1 MKQSLKHLKFAALA
15 LLLSAGFAA
24 CSDDE
29 SEVIT
34 PKDWTND
41 ANGAY
46 VINQGNQYGG
56 VAGSVSYLDLTTWNV
71 TDNVFQAANDQSL
84 GDTPQAAF
92 HYGSKIYVPVYGSN
106 KVWVVDGTTLKKV
119 AEVTTNEPEAVC
131 GAGKYVFVTNNDG
144 KLTRVDTLSYE
155 TSQIEV
161 GPNPANLCEA
171 NGKIYVSISDGYN
184 YANAYANGKKVAVV
198 NPETFTKERDVTVGT
213 NPGAIVADKW
223 GYVYVVARGDYYTEM
238 PKVQRIA
245 PDYTVTDYCAGQLVA
260 CKDNRLYV
268 VDYTADYSTN
278 TCNVQSALYLTSQ
291 DASATPA
298 ATTGWTLDAAHLP
311 EMPNALDINPANGDL
326 YICADNGPLGYS
338 TNGFVYVYSA
348 DGAFK
353 AKANVGIH
361 PYGVV
366 FTRK

>member
-1 MKQSLKHLKFAALA
+1 MKKNFFKNLKFAAVA
-15 LLLSAGFAA
+15 LTVCAGFAA

-29 SEVIT
+29 NEAT
-34 PKDWTND
+34 PIDWTNN

-56 VAGSVSYLDLTTWNV
+56 VAGAVSYIDLSTWNV
-71 TDNVFQAANDQSL
+71 TNGVFLSVNGQSL
-84 GDTPQAAF
+84 GDTPQAAV

-106 KVWVVDGTTLKKV
+106 KLWIVDGTTLKKL
-119 AEVTTNEPEAVC
+119 AEVSTNEPEAVC

-171 NGKIYVSISDGYN
+171 NGKVYVSISDGYN
-184 YANAYANGKKVAVV
+184 YAGGYADGKKVAVV
-198 NPETFTKERDVTVGT
+198 NAETFTKERDVTVGT
-213 NPGAIVADKW
+213 NPGSIVSDKW
-223 GYVYVVARGDYYTEM
+223 GNVYVVARGDYYTEM

-245 PDYTVTDYCAGQLVA
+245 PDYTVTDYCSGQLVA
-260 CKDNRLYV
+260 CNGNRLYV
-268 VDYTADYSTN
+268 VDYTADYTTN
-278 TCNVQSALYLTSQ
+278 TCDVKSALYLTSQ

-298 ATTGWTLDAAHLP
+298 AESSWTLDANHLP

-326 YICADNGPLGYS
+326 YVCADNGPLGYS
-338 TNGFVYVYSA
+338 SNGYVYVYDA
-348 DGAFK
+348 NGNYK
-353 AKANVGIH
+353 AKANVGVH